1 MNSDSEMVDD
11 WLTAKQDTLDTS
23 DEELNDDLLRSDEEN
38 ETMRCHNESISQ
50 PKRQAIAK
58 PFLVCGTSHLVK
70 EHATCAEEE
79 QTKIKVDPGEVLD
92 IEINAPS
99 GDEFQDVGEC
109 SDHHQTNIVKD
120 CDLKVLCTSSIQ
132 ESSKSETEFRE
143 DHMHSCT
150 GLPAPEETLAR
161 HCCSPE
167 PRFPGQHMFD
177 QQHPASVLDTNPPF
191 TGPTPKGFLQPPACE
206 SDPWRPST
214 TLQGPTDLHPAH
226 DPLQNHQLAQSVLPF
241 TAPSGPRAQK
251 PAVLVRA
258 VVRMGSSAKPVAVAR
273 GMPIAARQPASAK
286 STISAK
292 TPSAP
297 GMMGRH
303 VGQKV
308 EEEPQTPSAPQNLPA
323 KQLNIKNNEV
333 FGVEDELYRQKL
345 KNQIQ
350 LRKKIIREK
359 EQRRRLRAI
368 NGNQHQRKHPFGPP
382 ASNVQQTNP
391 KSCFQKITYQSPSRN
406 PSLCSDLNFHP
417 EYQPL
422 PPLKH
427 QYHASVVTPQP
438 PWQQAPAARRWVPEL
453 RYNRPHQQSTNR
465 AVLPDHRK
473 LCRSSAWQSQAQDV
487 WEGGMRMLEM
497 TDCDTPVPDKI
508 GVVRHRNLGGRQ
520 ESTSSNLTPQMSRE
534 SSSVIETKS
543 RVVTFTTPN
552 SSLQGPRLRCH
563 KRRRLST
570 LNQSQ
575 HKVPV
580 GKNQSRAFIPFSSG
594 LRTESVDAQS
604 NVNFISVSQPR
615 ELAWDLNMTWLCKI
629 RPNKH

>member
-23 DEELNDDLLRSDEEN
+23 DEELNDDLLCSDEEN
-38 ETMRCHNESISQ
+38 ETMRCHGESISH

-58 PFLVCGTSHLVK
+58 PFLVCRTSHFVK
-70 EHATCAEEE
+70 EQATCAEEE
-79 QTKIKVDPGEVLD
+79 QTEIKVDPGEVLD

-109 SDHHQTNIVKD
+109 SDHHQTNITKD
-120 CDLKVLCTSSIQ
+120 CDLKVLCTSSTQ

-161 HCCSPE
+161 HCCSSE

-191 TGPTPKGFLQPPACE
+191 TGPIPKGFLQPPACE
-206 SDPWRPST
+206 SDPWRPSP
-214 TLQGPTDLHPAH
+214 TLQGPIDLHPAH
-226 DPLQNHQLAQSVLPF
+226 DPLQNHPLAQSVPPF
-241 TAPSGPRAQK
+241 AAPSGPRAQK

-258 VVRMGSSAKPVAVAR
+258 VVRTGSSAKPMAVAR
-273 GMPIAARQPASAK
+273 GMPIAARQPESAK

-297 GMMGRH
+297 GMMGKN

-308 EEEPQTPSAPQNLPA
+308 AEEPQTPSAPQKLPA
-323 KQLNIKNNEV
+323 KQLNIENNEV

-368 NGNQHQRKHPFGPP
+368 NNNNQHQQKHPLGPP

-391 KSCFQKITYQSPSRN
+391 KSCFQKITYQSSSRN
-406 PSLCSDLNFHP
+406 PSLCSDLNCHP

-422 PPLKH
+422 PPQQH
-427 QYHASVVTPQP
+427 QYHASVATPQP

-453 RYNRPHQQSTNR
+453 RYNHPHQQSTNR
-465 AVLPDHRK
+465 VALPDHRK
-473 LCRSSAWQSQAQDV
+473 LCPSSAWPSQAQEV
-487 WEGGMRMLEM
+487 WEGGMTMQEM
-497 TDCDTPVPDKI
+497 RDSDTPVHDKI
-508 GVVRHRNLGGRQ
+508 GVVVRHCNPGARQ
-520 ESTSSNLTPQMSRE
+520 ESTSFNLTPQMSRE
-534 SSSVIETKS
+534 SSTVIETKS
-543 RVVTFTTPN
+543 RVVTFTTPG

-563 KRRRLST
+563 KRRRWST

-580 GKNQSRAFIPFSSG
+580 GKNQRRAFIPFCS
-594 LRTESVDAQS
+594 ESVDAQS
-604 NVNFISVSQPR
+604 NVNFIVR
-615 ELAWDLNMTWLCKI
+615 LN
-629 RPNKH
+629 H